1 MTGPDIKLADLET
14 AMAYAPGTRA
24 PLIVWMIDH
33 HDEFAALI
41 AKHRVNW
48 AGVSQFFTQQGFQ
61 AANGHTL
68 RPETVRS
75 YWKRARLIVIK
86 QRAATPRPPF
96 KFPKPAPA
104 APESPTTPPEPKFK
118 FAKMR
123 NGGLGVSAEELRALG
138 APSAPADPND
148 PRWQIPPGSKPSGP

>member
-1 MTGPDIKLADLET
+1 MGPFLDTRIIAET
-14 AMAYAPGTRA
+14 KVAARLLGATDPQEQGIGIHCFSGEEC
-24 PLIVWMIDH
+24 PCDH
-33 HDEFAALI
+33 FLH
-41 AKHRVNW
+41 
-48 AGVSQFFTQQGFQ
+48 VSRPYP
-61 AANGHTL
+61 ANGHTL

-86 QRAATPRPPF
+86 QRAATPRPSF

-104 APESPTTPPEPKFK
+104 APESPSTPPEPKFK

-138 APSAPADPND
+138 DPSAPADPND
-148 PRWQIPPGSKPSGP
+148 PRWQIPSGSKPSGS